1 MSSFKLCRST
11 VITAKYYEVRIIV
24 ASASHPFLFSASIL
38 QTLGKNNNNKN
49 IYPSTL
55 NWPEHT
61 KERQSCSEVRCAVFF
76 SVHHV
81 PTCVHD
87 ERSTMTCRWLGWCGP
102 PTHSTRSSVR
112 VDLQVLATRRSE
124 RRSGNRTTG
133 PCSLQPAKHVSG
145 KREIGIVIKAR
156 TRLQGHL

>member
-38 QTLGKNNNNKN
+38 QTVGKKPTTH

-55 NWPEHT
+55 KRPEHT
-61 KERQSCSEVRCAVFF
+61 KERQRSAGFF
-76 SVHHV
+76 FVHHV

-112 VDLQVLATRRSE
+112 VDLQLLATRRSE
-124 RRSGNRTTG
+124 RRSGDRTTG
-133 PCSLQPAKHVSG
+133 PCSLHHAKHVWAKGDWNCHQG
-145 KREIGIVIKAR
+145 KNKL
-156 TRLQGHL
+156 TGHL